1 MAQAHQE
8 NDIWSNQIEQVMKI
22 YHTIC
27 ALIMIL
33 LVGCVSMREKK
44 SSKYY
49 FEHEK
54 QIADILTT
62 YNDLYRTQPFNLGFS
77 ERDYSNIGMDIFT
90 DTMRYA
96 VTNQQLPDAIRKTA
110 RAFRYDTI
118 KLRQLYTDLYGI
130 KAIWIGKDK
139 MYYQNR
145 ISQVTFLSFRSVA
158 GGNPFLDRKYYTLVM
173 FDSALLND
181 EFNSILRKQSFSHI
195 KDNVYFK
202 IMGRFR

>member
-1 MAQAHQE
+1 MTFIAH
-8 NDIWSNQIEQVMKI
+8 N
-22 YHTIC
+22 
-27 ALIMIL
+27 L
-33 LVGCVSMREKK
+33 LTWGSVKG
-44 SSKYY
+44 
-49 FEHEK
+49 
-54 QIADILTT
+54 
-62 YNDLYRTQPFNLGFS
+62 
-77 ERDYSNIGMDIFT
+77 DYSNIGMDIFT

-130 KAIWIGKDK
+130 QAIWIGKDK

-145 ISQVTFLSFRSVA
+145 TSEVTFLSFRSVA

-181 EFNSILRKQSFSHI
+181 EFNTILQRQRFNHI

>member
-1 MAQAHQE
+1 MKFY
-8 NDIWSNQIEQVMKI
+8 NTIW
-22 YHTIC
+22 T
-27 ALIMIL
+27 LIMIL

-49 FEHEK
+49 IEHEK
-54 QIADILTT
+54 QIADILNN
-62 YNDLYRTQPFNLGFS
+62 YNDLYSTQPFNLGFS
-77 ERDYSNIGMDIFT
+77 ERDYSKIGMDIFT

-96 VTNQQLPDAIRKTA
+96 VTNQLLSDAIRETV

-130 KAIWIGKDK
+130 RVIWLGKDK
-139 MYYQNR
+139 LYYQNR
-145 ISQVTFLSFRSVA
+145 TSEVTYLSFRSVA

-173 FDSALLND
+173 FDPATLTD
-181 EFNSILRKQSFSHI
+181 EFNAILRTQRFSHI
-195 KDNVYFK
+195 KGNVYFK